1 MRTSLDTILVFPW
14 RERAEIDDFIVSYGY
29 IPRGNVDMKRA
40 LFICQFLLIV
50 SGVAVAQELTFQRP
64 EVVGRWKVVES
75 WDMTLGDRVEIART
89 DVLQGFDTIWVF
101 KENGELH
108 MIDPLHMVDP
118 VRQTYLYHWR
128 WLNDTTLCVIP
139 GSKNLYLLCHLL
151 DYSPSRLVF
160 ISSVSEKD
168 SNDGS
173 PSLCVLRVLKRT
185 E

>member
-1 MRTSLDTILVFPW
+1 
-14 RERAEIDDFIVSYGY
+14 
-29 IPRGNVDMKRA
+29 MKKT

-50 SGVAVAQELTFQRP
+50 SGIAVAQGPTFPRP
-64 EVVGRWKVVES
+64 DVVGRWKVTES
-75 WDMTLGDRVEIART
+75 WDITLDDRVEFART

-101 KENGELH
+101 KDNQELH
-108 MIDPLHMVDP
+108 VIDPLHMVDP

-139 GSKNLYLLCHLL
+139 GSKDLYLLCHLL

-160 ISSVSEKD
+160 ISSVSDKD
-168 SNDGS
+168 SSCES
-173 PSLCVLRVLKRT
+173 PSRYVLRVLKRT